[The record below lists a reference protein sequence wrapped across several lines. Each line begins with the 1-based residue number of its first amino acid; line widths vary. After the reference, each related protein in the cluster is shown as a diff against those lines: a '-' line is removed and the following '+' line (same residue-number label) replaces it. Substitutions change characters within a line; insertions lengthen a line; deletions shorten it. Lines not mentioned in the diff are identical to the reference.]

1 MALAPLNTR
10 LADGLARLPGRWA
23 PVKGWSLVTEWLHRH
38 SHHESVDVVHESAY
52 GVRLRLDLRDYTQ
65 RGMFYNAYETH
76 ELNFMTAVLR
86 PGDVVID
93 IGANIGLFALVA
105 ARAVGPGGSVHAF
118 EPVPGN
124 CERLE
129 ENVQLN
135 GFTNVKL
142 NRSAVRD
149 RAGTV
154 ALSIDA
160 DMASTSGA
168 STSSFFTVSELADPV
183 REVTAQ
189 AETIDDY
196 ARRHL
201 VGTAVRLVKID
212 VEGSEPAVLAGMSE
226 VLKAH
231 RVDVLMLEVSLY
243 GLDRGGSRI
252 FDAVEPLRLA
262 GYELYRLGVGGV
274 LSRWTYRGEPSI
286 PNRVPGQVGVIGGL
300 YQGLQDLSRLFNL
313 VAIRNDHPAVTGRPM
328 FASTGK
334 LRRSA

>member
-1 MALAPLNTR
+1 MAPLKAR
-10 LADGLARLPGRWA
+10 LADRLARVPGRWA
-23 PVKGWSLVTEWLHRH
+23 PVKGWSVATEWLHRYAH
-38 SHHESVDVVHESAY
+38 GDSGDVVHQSVY
-52 GVRLRLDLRDYTQ
+52 GVKLRLDLRDYTQ
-65 RGMFYNAYETH
+65 RVMYYDAYETH

-86 PGDVVID
+86 PGDVVLD
-93 IGANIGLFALVA
+93 IGANVGLFTLVA
-105 ARAVGPGGSVHAF
+105 AKAVGPTGSVHAF

-124 CERLE
+124 WERLE

-135 GFTNVKL
+135 GFTNVRL

-168 STSSFFTVSELADPV
+168 STSSFFTVSQLADPV

-196 ARRHL
+196 ARRQL
-201 VGTAVRLVKID
+201 VGQAIRLVKID

-243 GLDRGGSRI
+243 GLHRSGSRI
-252 FDAVEPLRLA
+252 FDVVEPLRLA

-274 LSRWTYRGEPSI
+274 LSRWSYRGEPSI
-286 PNRVPGQVGVIGGL
+286 PNRVPGHVGVIGGL
-300 YQGLQDLSRLFNL
+300 YQGLQDLDRLFNL
-313 VAIRNDHPAVTGRPM
+313 VAIRNDHPAVTGRPR
-328 FASTGK
+328 FLSARK
-334 LRRSA
+334 LRRST

>member
-1 MALAPLNTR
+1 MAPLNTR

-38 SHHESVDVVHESAY
+38 SQHESVDVVHQSAY
-52 GVRLRLDLRDYTQ
+52 GVTLHLDLRDYTQ
-65 RGMFYNAYETH
+65 RGVFYDAYETH
-76 ELNFMTAVLR
+76 ELNFMTRVLR
-86 PGDVVID
+86 TGDVVID
-93 IGANIGLFALVA
+93 VGANIGLFTLVA

-129 ENVQLN
+129 ENLRLN
-135 GFTNVKL
+135 GFANVRI

-160 DMASTSGA
+160 DMATTSGA
-168 STSSFFTVSELADPV
+168 STSSFFTVSQLADPV
-183 REVTAQ
+183 REVTAP

-196 ARRHL
+196 LSRNL
-201 VGTAVRLVKID
+201 EGNLIRLVKID
-212 VEGSEPAVLAGMSE
+212 VEGSEPAVLLGMSDT
-226 VLKAH
+226 LKMH
-231 RVDVLMLEVSLY
+231 RVDVVMLEVSLY
-243 GLDRGGSRI
+243 GLDRGGFRI
-252 FDAVEPLRLA
+252 FDIVEPLQSA
-262 GYELYRLGVGGV
+262 GYDLYRLGVSGV
-274 LSRWTYRGEPSI
+274 LSRWLYRGEPSI
-286 PNRVPGQVGVIGGL
+286 PNRLPGQVGVVGGL

-313 VAIRNDHPAVTGRPM
+313 VAIRNDHPAVAGRPR
-328 FASTGK
+328 FITAGR